1 MSLHLSRLIDR
12 IKSAEQRGQREIV
25 ISLSDARDI
34 QSDLVKL
41 LLRLQETGRSTD
53 TVQSTEPTG
62 VEISGGSF

>member
-53 TVQSTEPTG
+53 TVQSTESTG